1 MPRKARIDATGA
13 LHHVIIRGIERRKIF
28 RSDFDRKNFLNRL
41 SELIPD
47 TKTDCFAWALMS
59 NHVHLLIRTGLVPIS
74 VLMNRLLTGY
84 AGWFNKKYRRHGQLF
99 QNRYKSVLCQED
111 IYLKELVRYIHLN
124 PLRAG
129 LVSSLSELDKYPWC
143 GHHVLM
149 KSPKNTW
156 QNIDYIYGFFS
167 EKKRTA
173 RKMYREFVGMG
184 ICLGKRPDL
193 TGGGLL
199 RSFGGWT
206 GLKEFRKAGIRLK
219 GDERILGDSDF
230 VENVLKSAE
239 ESFEQK
245 YELKA
250 RGFDFYRVSE
260 RVAEIMGIKPEEVIA
275 CDKSPQTV
283 RARSLLCFWAN
294 RKLGMSTI
302 QIARILNMSQ
312 PAISRSS
319 RRGEKIARE
328 NHFDLIKER
337 NA

>member
-1 MPRKARIDATGA
+1 MPRKARVDVTGA

-28 RSDFDRKNFLNRL
+28 RSDFDRANFLNRV
-41 SELIPD
+41 SELIPE

-59 NHVHLLIRTGLVPIS
+59 NHVHLLLRTGSSPIS
-74 VLMNRLLTGY
+74 VLMSRLLAGY

-99 QNRYKSVLCQED
+99 QNRYKSFLCQED
-111 IYLKELVRYIHLN
+111 LYLKELVRYIHLN

-129 LVSSLSELDKYPWC
+129 VLSSLGELDKYPWC

-149 KSPKNTW
+149 KSPNKTW

-167 EKKRTA
+167 EKKKEA
-173 RKMYREFVGMG
+173 RKMYRDFVSKG
-184 ICLGKRPDL
+184 ISLGKRPDL

-206 GLKEFRKAGIRLK
+206 AVKASRKAGIRLK
-219 GDERILGDSDF
+219 GDERILGDSKF
-230 VENVLKSAE
+230 VEKILKASE

-245 YELKA
+245 YELRA
-250 RGFDFYRVSE
+250 RGVNFKHVKE
-260 RVAEIMGIKPEEVIA
+260 RVAEIMGITPEEVTA
-275 CDKSPQTV
+275 RDKSPQTV
-283 RARSLLCFWAN
+283 RARSLLCFWSH

-302 QIARILNMSQ
+302 DIARILNMSQ

-328 NHFDLIKER
+328 NGFELIKVR